1 MALNEETG
9 VYGRADRLT
18 SEVLTMTARRFATVR
33 RRVGAL
39 ADFDEINRITKAL
52 YTQAYVDMQQ
62 LIREIGRGEY
72 DEQTEERKRRERF
85 EDMFLLVLFDESD
98 PITGYVLGNEV
109 DRKRERLYEQV
120 VSIKSHKAPEQEQGE
135 YGDTVISAQTNEI
148 RKAFDKAYNLWAHM
162 VQEYAIRSVDVAR
175 LMAYEDMGVKYVRW
189 NAEIDDKVCQTCL
202 NWHGRKFPL
211 HRVPAKPHWNCRC
224 WLTAV
229 PEKDIKQENEE

>member
-1 MALNEETG
+1 MEWNEETD

-18 SEVLTMTARRFATVR
+18 SDVLTQTARRFATIR

-52 YTQAYVDMQQ
+52 YTQAYIDVQR
-62 LIREIGRGEY
+62 LIREIGRDEY
-72 DEQTEERKRRERF
+72 DRLTEERKRREQF
-85 EDMFLLVLFDESD
+85 EDFFLLVLFDESD

-120 VSIKSHKAPEQEQGE
+120 VSIKSHKTPEQEQGE
-135 YGDTVISAQTNEI
+135 YGDTIVYTQTDEV

-162 VQEYAIRSVDVAR
+162 VQEYAVRSVDVAR
-175 LMAYEDMGVKYVRW
+175 LMAFEDMGVKYVRW

-202 NWHGRKFPL
+202 DWNGRKFPL

-229 PEKDIKQENEE
+229 PDKDIKENEE